1 VDQYSFRC
9 LTLDSR
15 WWDACRSILNTE
27 LAERH
32 NWLRVITPIHTRW
45 RTWAHLRAMNKRNE
59 IIAVDNQ
66 MALERMLRDTDAA
79 ANELSDLENARN
91 ARIQAA
97 KDAAAK
103 EAADKRL
110 AEAKAAA
117 QDRKN
122 ETKNILLSIQ
132 HEARRKRVKKE
143 FRHLIKHFEHRWA
156 KKKEEMITRN
166 KIVTTAYLEN
176 PSNKL
181 TIQMRMEK
189 LKEEFLEPPKPEN
202 PTRENRL
209 TSPKNIVFLY
219 LEQKLTELELTMK
232 EAIGKF
238 DKESKGYLL
247 YPEFERLIHS
257 LGVKLNPAQI
267 SEVIRGVDADGDG
280 FIVLDVSVVSMSVL
294 VCVYTSAICRSWRR
308 V

>member
-1 VDQYSFRC
+1 
-9 LTLDSR
+9 
-15 WWDACRSILNTE
+15 
-27 LAERH
+27 
-32 NWLRVITPIHTRW
+32 
-45 RTWAHLRAMNKRNE
+45 
-59 IIAVDNQ
+59 
-66 MALERMLRDTDAA
+66 
-79 ANELSDLENARN
+79 
-91 ARIQAA
+91 
-97 KDAAAK
+97 
-103 EAADKRL
+103 
-110 AEAKAAA
+110 
-117 QDRKN
+117 
-122 ETKNILLSIQ
+122 
-132 HEARRKRVKKE
+132 
-143 FRHLIKHFEHRWA
+143 
-156 KKKEEMITRN
+156 
-166 KIVTTAYLEN
+166 
-176 PSNKL
+176 
-181 TIQMRMEK
+181 
-189 LKEEFLEPPKPEN
+189 LEPPKPEN